1 MLDLVALMPHCK
13 KDVKLDTKDEREV
26 INEVAELHGCS
37 SALFFESRK
46 HQDLYLW
53 LAKTPAGPS
62 VKFHVTNVHTMGE
75 LSLPGNHLKGSR
87 PVLRFDASF
96 DDAPHGPLLREML
109 MQVFVTPRGH
119 RKSKPF
125 MDHVLLFGFQDGRV
139 WFRNYAAHFP
149 PGKPSTSAQEPHGG
163 ATLVEV
169 GPRMTLNP
177 IRVFAGSFRG
187 AVLWSNPDYVSPN
200 AVRRRQKQQLGGAYA
215 RKVAKKQARKAHA
228 QKWESHPDELDNE
241 RVFKQ

>member
-1 MLDLVALMPHCK
+1 MLDLVALLPHCK

-37 SALFFESRK
+37 SALFFECRK

-53 LAKTPAGPS
+53 LAKTPGGPS
-62 VKFHVTNVHTMGE
+62 VKFHVTNVHTMAE

-96 DDAPHGPLLREML
+96 GDAPHGPLLREL
-109 MQVFVTPRGH
+109 LTQVFVTPKGH

-125 MDHVLLFGFQDGRV
+125 LDHVLLFGFCDGRV

-149 PGKPSTSAQEPHGG
+149 AGKTSGGGGGDPHGG

-200 AVRRRQKQQLGGAYA
+200 AVRRHQKQVQGGTYA
-215 RKVAKKQARKAHA
+215 RKVAKKQKRKAHQA
-228 QKWESHPDELDNE
+228 EWAPQPGEWDNE
-241 RVFKQ
+241 RVFK